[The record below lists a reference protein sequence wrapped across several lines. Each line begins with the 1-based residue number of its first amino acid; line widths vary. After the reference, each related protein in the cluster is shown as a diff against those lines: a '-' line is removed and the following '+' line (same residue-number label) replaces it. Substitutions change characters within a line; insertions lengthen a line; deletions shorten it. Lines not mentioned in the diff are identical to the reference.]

1 MRAFFAVNLPGEIPA
16 RIADRLR
23 PLHAQLK
30 GEPIRWVRPEI
41 LHLTLRFLG
50 ETSDD
55 RLDSV
60 AVAARTASSSWP
72 AFRLELG
79 RPGCFPDSR
88 RPRVLWISADDP
100 TGAVERIATDLEQI
114 ARSAGFEAERRGF
127 TPHLTVARFRDGLSP
142 EGQAALA
149 SALASEVDLNLGA
162 ASIEV
167 VHLMRSTLRPT
178 GPEYTPIS
186 AYQLGP
192 PPGAGR

>member
-1 MRAFFAVNLPGEIPA
+1 MNLPGDVTA
-16 RIADRLR
+16 RIADRLQ
-23 PLHAQLK
+23 PLRAQLK

-50 ETSDD
+50 EISDD

-60 AVAARTASSSWP
+60 ATAAQTACGKWP
-72 AFRLELG
+72 AFRLDLG
-79 RPGCFPDSR
+79 RPGCFPDFR

-100 TGAVERIATDLEQI
+100 TGTVERIASDLEQI
-114 ARSAGFEAERRGF
+114 ARSAGFEPERRGF
-127 TPHLTVARFRDGLSP
+127 TPHLTVARLRDGLSP
-142 EGQAALA
+142 KGQAALA
-149 SALASEVDLNLGA
+149 STLASEVDLHLGA
-162 ASIEV
+162 ASIDV

-186 AYQLGP
+186 AFPLGP